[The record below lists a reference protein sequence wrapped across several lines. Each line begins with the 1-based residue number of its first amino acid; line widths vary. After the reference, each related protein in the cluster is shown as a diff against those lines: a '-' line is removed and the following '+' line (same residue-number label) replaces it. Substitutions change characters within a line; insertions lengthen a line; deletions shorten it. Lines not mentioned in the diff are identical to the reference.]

1 MSKKKDRKKDGS
13 GGSMALTVVGIAVPL
28 VLRKLLA
35 TAWAKVVGKEPPID
49 LTNPK
54 VTFPEAIGWAIVLA
68 IIVETSRFAINA
80 PARRRSA
87 LEAAASESD

>member
-1 MSKKKDRKKDGS
+1 MSKKKDGS
-13 GGSMALTVVGIAVPL
+13 GGNAVIAIAGIAVPL
-28 VLRKLLA
+28 MLRKVLM
-35 TAWAKVVGKEPPID
+35 TVWTKVVGKEPPID

-68 IIVETSRFAINA
+68 IIMETSRFAINA

-87 LEAAASESD
+87 LEAAATESD

>member
-1 MSKKKDRKKDGS
+1 MSKKKDGKKDGS

>member
-1 MSKKKDRKKDGS
+1 MSKKKDGS

-28 VLRKLLA
+28 LLRKVLA

-87 LEAAASESD
+87 LEAAATESD

>member
-1 MSKKKDRKKDGS
+1 MSKKKDGKKDGS

-28 VLRKLLA
+28 LLRKVLA

-87 LEAAASESD
+87 LEAAATESD

>member
-1 MSKKKDRKKDGS
+1 MSKKKDGKKDGS

-28 VLRKLLA
+28 LLRKVLA

-68 IIVETSRFAINA
+68 IVVETSRFAINA
-80 PARRRSA
+80 PARRKSA
-87 LEAAASESD
+87 LEAAATEPD